1 MHGGSLAAMVVRAA
15 VYGVYMVWHFVLVF
29 QGSAD
34 MARMP
39 TAPFRSTL
47 MPCFVL
53 DSFVT

>member
-1 MHGGSLAAMVVRAA
+1 MHGGSLAAMVVRAV

-39 TAPFRSTL
+39 TAPFRSIL
-47 MPCFVL
+47 MSCFVP
-53 DSFVT
+53 DSFVM

>member
-1 MHGGSLAAMVVRAA
+1 MHVGSLVAIVVRAA

-39 TAPFRSTL
+39 TAPFRYIL
-47 MPCFVL
+47 MSCFVL